1 MPQRDDLKVVA
12 HLADGSLVKGI
23 LRDTESFDPL
33 SAGLIGQT
41 LPSTVAVELPEGGS
55 RTVDLKNAKALSEA
69 GKFLETNR
77 FGLAVVAGHT
87 DMKGDTEK
95 NRVLTEARA
104 MVVRDY
110 LVQNF
115 KLDDT
120 RIKTIGQGE
129 GADGNTP
136 AGVEI
141 LVYPIGTSPPNPQRA
156 PSAKR

>member
-1 MPQRDDLKVVA
+1 M
-12 HLADGSLVKGI
+12 
-23 LRDTESFDPL
+23 
-33 SAGLIGQT
+33 
-41 LPSTVAVELPEGGS
+41 
-55 RTVDLKNAKALSEA
+55 
-69 GKFLETNR
+69 
-77 FGLAVVAGHT
+77 VAGHT

-129 GADGNTP
+129 APDGNKP
-136 AGVEI
+136 AGVDI
-141 LVYPIGTSPPNPQRA
+141 LIYPMGTNPPNAQKA
-156 PSAKR
+156 SSAKR

>member
-1 MPQRDDLKVVA
+1 MEALKHNFLLRGFFNKRGYEDSADLTKHEIPQLPATPVSKEFAYEAKQIFDKP
-12 HLADGSLVKGI
+12 
-23 LRDTESFDPL
+23 DT
-33 SAGLIGQT
+33 AK
-41 LPSTVAVELPEGGS
+41 
-55 RTVDLKNAKALSEA
+55 LKNAKALREA
-69 GKFLETNR
+69 GKFLENNT

-95 NRVLTEARA
+95 NRVLTEARS

-129 GADGNTP
+129 AAGANTP

-141 LVYPIGTSPPNPQRA
+141 LIYPPGTSPPSAQRA